1 MSPRPSNMGASVF
14 EHVRREAR
22 ERKRDVQAE
31 AQSYAIRRFIAR
43 LMTVDGEGRT
53 SIKGG
58 QGLGLLFGNDRRPTK
73 DLDLSINAFG
83 LDDRDGWVRRLIGA
97 ACTDID
103 DGVAFEAEDI
113 QIESRAHQGSGGY
126 RMVIRSKIH
135 TCRTDFVVDIGM
147 TDSLKFKPIDVS
159 LDDRYPHAPKSP
171 VVRVYPVEASFAE
184 KLLSKFEDGATNIR
198 HKDFYDLWNIHKIAT
213 KLGDLGY
220 ITATSFD
227 LSDEILAWRDDV
239 VAKIRQGT
247 FLDLPDMDIA
257 EECLDYFGY
266 ALYRCSVARNTPIP
280 QDAMAYLRAE
290 FANDPHQSAQYANWI
305 KNQRSR
311 LVALP
316 PGSDSKSA
324 ALGLLLDEID
334 SFVTVISS
342 KAMALANSYGSEPPS
357 LDDHVSSVSP

>member
-14 EHVRREAR
+14 EHLRREAR

-43 LMTVDGEGRT
+43 LMAVDSEGRA

-58 QGLGLLFGNDRRPTK
+58 QALGILFGNDRRPTK
-73 DLDLSINAFG
+73 DLDLSINGFG
-83 LDDRDGWVRRLIGA
+83 LDDRDGWVRRLIEA

-103 DGVAFEAEDI
+103 DGVACEAEDI
-113 QIESRAHQGSGGY
+113 QIESRVHQGSAGY
-126 RMVIRSKIH
+126 RMVVRSKIH
-135 TCRTDFVVDIGM
+135 TCRTDFVVDVGM
-147 TDSLKFKPIDVS
+147 TDSLKFKSIDVS
-159 LDDRYPHAPKSP
+159 LEDRYPHAPKSP
-171 VVRVYPVEASFAE
+171 IVRVYPVEASFAE
-184 KLLSKFEDGATNIR
+184 KLLSKVEDGASNIR

-220 ITATSFD
+220 ITAASFD
-227 LSDEILAWRDDV
+227 LSDELLTWRDDT

-247 FLDLPDMDIA
+247 FLDLPDVDIT

-266 ALYRCSVARNTPIP
+266 ALYRCSVSRNTPIP
-280 QDAMAYLRAE
+280 EDVMAYLRAE
-290 FANDPHQSAQYANWI
+290 FANDPHQSGQYANWI

-324 ALGLLLDEID
+324 ALSLLLDEID
-334 SFVTVISS
+334 SFVNVISS
-342 KAMALANSYGSEPPS
+342 KALALADTYGSEPPS
-357 LDDHVSSVSP
+357 LDNNVATILP